1 MGRLLGLQRRL
12 PRRMLRTSPEMPEAG
27 TVAAHTTT
35 TTNSTATT
43 RKTPTT
49 DTTATTTAT
58 TTASAD
64 CAACA
69 TTTHVHGDTEVHS
82 NGAAWPGVAW
92 KPALGVGAKH

>member
-1 MGRLLGLQRRL
+1 
-12 PRRMLRTSPEMPEAG
+12 MPEAG

-35 TTNSTATT
+35 TTNSPATT
-43 RKTPTT
+43 RKTPTA

-69 TTTHVHGDTEVHS
+69 KTTHVHGDSGVHS
-82 NGAAWPGVAW
+82 NRAAWHGVAW
-92 KPALGVGAKH
+92 RPALGVGAKH